1 MEINYEE
8 LVENSLKEGIQGF
21 VVGAVII
28 KDNKILLLERPKD
41 DFMPKIFE
49 LPSGKVEENESLKEA
64 LIREVLEETNLK
76 IKEIKKYIDSFD
88 YLSSS
93 KKKKRQFNFLV
104 EVESFENIK
113 LTEHESYKF
122 LTIEELENYN
132 VTESVKNTI
141 KKAIKE

>member
-1 MEINYEE
+1 MINYEE

-141 KKAIKE
+141 KKAMKE